1 MRLPRTPPSGLHL
14 PSRAARVWGLCA
26 HRGAQRPWPLQV
38 ESAEGR
44 LRGPLPHQVFPEDLP
59 RLSPAA
65 TLAPGPWL
73 CPQLAPT
80 LRAPGS

>member
-1 MRLPRTPPSGLHL
+1 MYGDSAPTEGHS
-14 PSRAARVWGLCA
+14 
-26 HRGAQRPWPLQV
+26 RPWHLQV

-44 LRGPLPHQVFPEDLP
+44 PRGPLPHQVFPEDLP

-80 LRAPGS
+80 LRALLMKLMAPGS